1 MATTMNNNPYSCMA
15 WGGDSSS
22 PADAYAA
29 EAAPTNRWQGFGVF
43 CRLMED
49 YLRDHPSEF
58 YRSASTSGSD
68 GVRSLDSGS

>member
-1 MATTMNNNPYSCMA
+1 
-15 WGGDSSS
+15 
-22 PADAYAA
+22 
-29 EAAPTNRWQGFGVF
+29 VF